1 MFKTYG
7 DDVEFCYLRSFGR
20 VKVTYP
26 TLEQAELARSNLN
39 NHEFQG
45 TNIKTKPVKVEIYT
59 ILPYTEHMYT
69 HSIKKKKEK
78 IQSQEH

>member
-20 VKVTYP
+20 VKVSYP

-45 TNIKTKPVKVEIYT
+45 TNIKTKPVKVLTRTHTSY
-59 ILPYTEHMYT
+59 MYT
-69 HSIKKKKEK
+69 
-78 IQSQEH
+78 